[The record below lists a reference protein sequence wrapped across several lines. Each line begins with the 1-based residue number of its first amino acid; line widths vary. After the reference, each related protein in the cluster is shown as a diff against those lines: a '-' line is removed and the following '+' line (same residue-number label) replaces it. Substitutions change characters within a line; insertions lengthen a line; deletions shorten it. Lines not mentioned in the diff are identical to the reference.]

1 MMTHMLLTFDLQKVS
16 DTSNHDIFLQKLY
29 SLTNKYFLLNIRKNF
44 FQPSYISSD
53 VCVCLFERGCVWG
66 CVFGLTFVDFK
77 S

>member
-29 SLTNKYFLLNIRKNF
+29 SLTNKSFLLNIRKNF

-53 VCVCLFERGCVWG
+53 VCVSVRAWVCVGVCVWVNF
-66 CVFGLTFVDFK
+66 CRF
-77 S
+77 